1 MREINSTAELKKHIF
16 ESAMKDHVQ
25 AGTDEK
31 GKFVLVRNF
40 EDIAL
45 ADANNKKNIGKGI
58 SFKVYQQGGKI
69 AFPNGKEKL
78 TSIKSENTEITEH
91 IKLPEKDTVTRETL
105 IKEIND
111 SVRTCR
117 LYMEQMNE
125 ANRTQDVAGYR
136 GAKERLKSEVDKL
149 DNRMLQ
155 LAAREKEE
163 NLYGAV
169 LAITAINTARVEFDA
184 ALRQEMTLQHQ
195 KGQKEA
201 EVREN
206 PYAKHL
212 KAMMEIK
219 ENLGNDELMGTLANV
234 NGVVQKSGYG
244 NETRANMASAN
255 AHQHEEGATAVRDGV
270 SGPKHDTTYESLDV
284 DDLLENGET
293 NFSPNFYG
301 AASRE
306 EDLDERNDREEKERT
321 LFYNG
326 N

>member
-1 MREINSTAELKKHIF
+1 MKEINSTAELKKHIF
-16 ESAMKDHVQ
+16 ESAMRDNVQ
-25 AGTDEK
+25 AGTDDK
-31 GKFVLVRNF
+31 GKFVLVRNTD
-40 EDIAL
+40 DIAL
-45 ADANNKKNIGKGI
+45 LDANNRRNIGKGI
-58 SFKVYQQGGKI
+58 AFKVYQKGGKI

-78 TSIKSENTEITEH
+78 TNIKSENTEITEH
-91 IKLPEKDTVTRETL
+91 IKLPEKENVSRETL

-125 ANRTQDVAGYR
+125 ANRTNDVASYR
-136 GAKERLKSEVDKL
+136 GAKERLQREVNKL
-149 DNRMLQ
+149 DEKMVQ

-169 LAITAINTARVEFDA
+169 LAMTAINTARVEFEH
-184 ALRQEMTLQHQ
+184 ALRQEMTLKHERDS
-195 KGQKEA
+195 KNA
-201 EVREN
+201 EIREN

-234 NGVVQKSGYG
+234 NGLVQKSGYG
-244 NETRANMASAN
+244 NETRANMSAAN
-255 AHQHEEGATAVRDGV
+255 SHQHEEGASAVRDGV

-284 DDLLENGET
+284 DDILENGET
-293 NFSPNFYG
+293 NFSPNFYTSAG
-301 AASRE
+301 KEA
-306 EDLDERNDREEKERT
+306 DLDERNEREEKERT
-321 LFYNG
+321 LFYDG